1 MRIGA
6 NEGANFDRLRE
17 AVGAA
22 AHLRDDSG
30 RLLPEYSAAVS
41 LAMTLAARVDALE
54 ASGWVREDGKSDTTT
69 AGQYLR
75 ALEALGLTPPRQRA
89 AKAQAPAKARPGRGS
104 IADFRAR
111 GIRVVGE

>member
-1 MRIGA
+1 MNMDA
-6 NEGANFDRLRE
+6 NEGTNFDRLRE

-22 AHLRDDSG
+22 AHLRDDAG

-54 ASGWVREDGKSDTTT
+54 ARGWVREDGKSDTTT

-75 ALEALGLTPPRQRA
+75 ALEALGLTPPRQRT
-89 AKAQAPAKARPGRGS
+89 AKAQTPAKAKPGRGS

-111 GIRVVGE
+111 NIRVVGE

>member
-1 MRIGA
+1 MNMDA
-6 NEGANFDRLRE
+6 NEGTNFDRLRE

-22 AHLRDDSG
+22 AHLRDDAG

-54 ASGWVREDGKSDTTT
+54 ARGWVREDGKSDTTT

-75 ALEALGLTPPRQRA
+75 ALEALGLVPPRQRT
-89 AKAQAPAKARPGRGS
+89 AKAQTPAKAKPGRGS

-111 GIRVVGE
+111 NIRVVGE